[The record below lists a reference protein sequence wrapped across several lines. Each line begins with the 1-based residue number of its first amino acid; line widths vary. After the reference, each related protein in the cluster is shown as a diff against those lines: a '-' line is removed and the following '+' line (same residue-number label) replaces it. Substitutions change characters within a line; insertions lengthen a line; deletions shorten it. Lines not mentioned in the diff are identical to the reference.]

1 MATPTSLRIEPVV
14 PSRLDDLDTLF
25 ATNKTTA
32 GCYCMWFLG
41 SVKECHAGWGA
52 GNRQRFGEFVR
63 AANEPAG
70 LLAYR
75 DDEPV
80 GWCAVGPRMRY
91 ARMLRAPVLKQRDPS
106 EDANVWLVTCFFV
119 RRDAR
124 RSGVTSSLI
133 EAAVTLASSHGAT
146 AIEGFPLAGDRRR
159 SASEA
164 FVGVEPLFASSGF
177 SRVAHPTAARVV
189 MRRELRRH

>member
-1 MATPTSLRIEPVV
+1 MATSTALRIEPVV
-14 PSRLDDLDTLF
+14 PDRLDDLDSLF

-41 SVKECHAGWGA
+41 SVKACHAGWGA
-52 GNRQRFGEFVR
+52 GNRDRFGEVVR
-63 AANEPAG
+63 GADEPAG

-75 DDEPV
+75 DEDPI

-91 ARMLRAPVLKQRDPS
+91 ARMLRAPMLKHRDPT
-106 EDANVWLVTCFFV
+106 EDADVWLVTCFFV

-124 RSGVTSSLI
+124 RSGVTTALL
-133 EAAVTLASSHGAT
+133 EGATTLAREHGAR

-164 FVGVEPLFASSGF
+164 FVGVEPLFAACGF
-177 SRVAHPTAARVV
+177 TPVAHPTAARVI
-189 MRRELRRH
+189 MRRELRRR